1 MITKSHR
8 FDLLVNQVCIIFY
21 KKPSA
26 SLSEDTVNFIRR
38 SIHELFRSKSKE
50 QLHAQLV
57 SSQSITARNIDNI
70 IPPYEYIDNGQFIN
84 ASLGES
90 ERLMTNV
97 CVVGGSNQQDMLQGL
112 RQTTD
117 KDIEMMGQAGSMK
130 HTDNITISIVCW
142 KRLFWHFGG
151 HEDWFQICWFL
162 SKFSSA
168 FYWNHVCCRES
179 LQWWGW
185 MVRLAN
191 WGWKD

>member
-50 QLHAQLV
+50 QLHTQLV

-97 CVVGGSNQQDMLQGL
+97 CVVGGSNQQDMLHGL

-117 KDIEMMGQAGSMK
+117 KDIEMMGQAGSLK
-130 HTDNITISIVCW
+130 HTDNITISIVC
-142 KRLFWHFGG
+142 
-151 HEDWFQICWFL
+151 
-162 SKFSSA
+162 
-168 FYWNHVCCRES
+168 
-179 LQWWGW
+179 
-185 MVRLAN
+185 
-191 WGWKD
+191 

>member
-50 QLHAQLV
+50 QLHTQLV

-97 CVVGGSNQQDMLQGL
+97 CVVGGSNRQDMLQGL

-117 KDIEMMGQAGSMK
+117 KDIEMMGQAGSLK
-130 HTDNITISIVCW
+130 HTDNITISIVC
-142 KRLFWHFGG
+142 
-151 HEDWFQICWFL
+151 
-162 SKFSSA
+162 
-168 FYWNHVCCRES
+168 
-179 LQWWGW
+179 
-185 MVRLAN
+185 
-191 WGWKD
+191 